1 MSVFTDRRRFM
12 VESQLRTNKVTNDAL
27 IMAFENTAKENFID
41 ENQSELA
48 YIDEDLMLP
57 SGRFILEPMVFARL
71 VQALEL
77 KPTDAVLDI
86 GATTGYSTTILS
98 KLAQSVVGIE
108 SDANHAE
115 KAQENLTANDVDNA
129 VIINARH
136 TEGLPKEAPYN
147 AILINGAIEAVPEQ
161 LLSQL
166 SEDGRLVTIIREKAS
181 MPGRAVKYVRAGNG
195 FAHTTLFDAQTPI
208 LEEFSKEKPFSF

>member
-147 AILINGAIEAVPEQ
+147 AILINGAIEEVPEQ

-166 SEDGRLVTIIREKAS
+166 SEDGRLVAIIREKAS